1 MLSCLLELRIVFFRI
16 GQITGPQRRLCKTI
30 QNRLALRR
38 SAVRVLQDLHA
49 VFIALVRLID
59 LTDHTE
65 RPRTLDTPPVDRIRC
80 TGSAAKISALRAC
93 TYLFKFDFIFGLVH
107 FFTSNSGF
115 GALFS
120 PPRVG
125 IFSHNYE

>member
-1 MLSCLLELRIVFFRI
+1 MQSVRALFTRRQSIV
-16 GQITGPQRRLCKTI
+16 
-30 QNRLALRR
+30 
-38 SAVRVLQDLHA
+38 SA
-49 VFIALVRLID
+49 
-59 LTDHTE
+59 
-65 RPRTLDTPPVDRIRC
+65 
-80 TGSAAKISALRAC
+80 GSAAEISALRARA
-93 TYLFKFDFIFGLVH
+93 YLFKFDFIFGLVH